1 MLALRGDDARGSARL
16 SNGSFDSVRLPAG
29 RARPGTIKGEMKK
42 LALSLLLIASACG
55 SPEPDCTR
63 DDMCA
68 RGSVCATGRCEPL
81 ACTLEFAPVC
91 GSDGVTYSNACAAR
105 AAHVAVVRPGPCP

>member
-1 MLALRGDDARGSARL
+1 MR
-16 SNGSFDSVRLPAG
+16 
-29 RARPGTIKGEMKK
+29 K
-42 LALSLLLIASACG
+42 LALLLLILGSSCG
-55 SPEPDCTR
+55 SPESDCTR

-68 RGSVCATGRCEPL
+68 RGSVCATGKCEAL

-105 AAHVAVVRPGPCP
+105 GAHVTVVRQGACS

>member
-1 MLALRGDDARGSARL
+1 MSRQPRRLHVDRGPSATIGGQMKRIALMLLV
-16 SNGSFDSVRLPAG
+16 F
-29 RARPGTIKGEMKK
+29 
-42 LALSLLLIASACG
+42 ASACG

-68 RGSVCATGRCEPL
+68 RGSVCATGKCELL

-91 GSDGVTYSNACAAR
+91 GSDGVTYSNACMAR
-105 AAHVAVVRPGPCP
+105 GALVTVARQGSCS

>member
-1 MLALRGDDARGSARL
+1 MKRLAL
-16 SNGSFDSVRLPAG
+16 
-29 RARPGTIKGEMKK
+29 
-42 LALSLLLIASACG
+42 LLLVVGSACG
-55 SPEPDCTR
+55 GPDPDCTR

-68 RGSVCATGRCEPL
+68 RGTVCATGRCSPL

-105 AAHVAVVRPGPCP
+105 GAHATVVRQGSCS

>member
-1 MLALRGDDARGSARL
+1 MLPPHRAACQTGHRRGFEPIGWLRYDRR
-16 SNGSFDSVRLPAG
+16 R
-29 RARPGTIKGEMKK
+29 MKK
-42 LALSLLLIASACG
+42 LGLLLLVVGSACG

-68 RGSVCATGRCEPL
+68 RGSVCASGKCELL

-91 GSDGVTYSNACAAR
+91 GADGVTYSNACAAR
-105 AAHVAVVRPGPCP
+105 GAHVSVVRQGPCS

>member
-1 MLALRGDDARGSARL
+1 MPPLLEDCQTGRRRGFEPIGGLRY
-16 SNGSFDSVRLPAG
+16 DSG
-29 RARPGTIKGEMKK
+29 CMKK
-42 LALSLLLIASACG
+42 LALLLLVFGSACG

-68 RGSVCATGRCEPL
+68 RGSVCASGKCELL

-105 AAHVAVVRPGPCP
+105 GAHVSVVRQGPCS

>member
-1 MLALRGDDARGSARL
+1 MKRLAFAL
-16 SNGSFDSVRLPAG
+16 
-29 RARPGTIKGEMKK
+29 
-42 LALSLLLIASACG
+42 LAFGSACG

-68 RGSVCATGRCEPL
+68 RGAVCATGRCEPL

-91 GSDGVTYSNACAAR
+91 GSDGVTYSNACMAR
-105 AAHVAVVRPGPCP
+105 GGHAAVVRQGPCS

>member
-1 MLALRGDDARGSARL
+1 MPRVAEAVKRRAFSPRTGDLRYDPLA
-16 SNGSFDSVRLPAG
+16 
-29 RARPGTIKGEMKK
+29 MKK
-42 LALSLLLIASACG
+42 LGLLLLAFGSACG
-55 SPEPDCTR
+55 SPEPDCAR

-68 RGSVCATGRCEPL
+68 RGSVCATGKCERI

-105 AAHVAVVRPGPCP
+105 SAHATVVRQGPCS